1 MLIIIIAIVENKKPT
16 CETITLEALSTRPI
30 IPASSYLSMFALR
43 ISKRKTKTHFEIL
56 NQILEGK
63 DETY

>member
-1 MLIIIIAIVENKKPT
+1 MLTIFIAIAIVENKKPT

-43 ISKRKTKTHFEIL
+43 ISKSKIKVEIL
-56 NQILEGK
+56 NQILKSK